1 MEEEEQQSVK
11 DILKCYLYLKKI
23 PMVECNDIST
33 RNYKRRMLQKFVQET
48 IVYDTLFL
56 LTLDVL

>member
-1 MEEEEQQSVK
+1 
-11 DILKCYLYLKKI
+11 
-23 PMVECNDIST
+23 MVECNDIST

-56 LTLDVL
+56 LSLDFYADFSLQ